1 MPQIFKRTIYLFPL
15 FLLLVYFASEKIV
28 SLSSIGLILLAVSI
42 PFYLVSRPVNQ
53 KNPLAGDDTHSL
65 FINVME
71 NLNDPFLLLN
81 QKEIILLANKSAK
94 NMFGNNIIDQK
105 ISDYL
110 YDVEALLAIN
120 KAVES
125 GKSDTVEF
133 TTDSPL
139 PRSYLLR
146 IYVLD
151 KTLNYSNS
159 KDLNIP
165 QDERTI
171 FLTIYDITSIREAE
185 RMRVDFVANVSHELR
200 TPLASILGF
209 IETLQGA
216 AKNDVVA
223 TDRFLKIMQDE
234 ASRMTRLIEDLLS
247 LSQIER
253 NAHIPPDHNISLK
266 KIIENVIETMDM
278 RLLDKSMT
286 INFKTEYK
294 TGNING
300 DRDQLT
306 QVFQN
311 LMDNAIKYGDE
322 GTNISIEMNSYLNK
336 VEDKKFMEITVTN
349 KGVGIAPEHIER
361 LTERFYRVDT
371 ARSRSLGGTGLGLA
385 IVKHII
391 QRHEGKLSFESV
403 VGKSTTAS
411 VLLPMKA

>member
-1 MPQIFKRTIYLFPL
+1 MPQIFKRIIYLFPL
-15 FLLLVYFASEKIV
+15 FLLLAYFASEKIV
-28 SLSSIGLILLAVSI
+28 TLSSLGLILLAVLI
-42 PFYLVSRPVNQ
+42 PLFLVSRQINQ
-53 KNPLAGDDTHSL
+53 KSPLAGDDPQSL
-65 FINVME
+65 FINIME

-81 QKEIILLANKSAK
+81 QKEMVLLANKSAK
-94 NMFGNNIIDQK
+94 SMFGSNIIDQK

-110 YDVEALLAIN
+110 YDAEALLAIN
-120 KAVES
+120 KAIES
-125 GKSDTVEF
+125 GKSDTVKF
-133 TTDSPL
+133 TLDSPL

-146 IYVLD
+146 IYVLE
-151 KTLNYSNS
+151 KTAKYGNYEE
-159 KDLNIP
+159 LNIP
-165 QDERTI
+165 RDEKTI
-171 FLTIYDITSIREAE
+171 FLTLYDITSIREAE

-216 AKNDVVA
+216 AKNDAAA
-223 TDRFLKIMQDE
+223 TERFLKIMQDE

-253 NAHIPPDHNISLK
+253 NAHIPPDHNMSLK
-266 KIIENVIETMDM
+266 KIIENVIETMDV

-286 INFKTEYK
+286 VNFTTEYK

-311 LMDNAIKYGDE
+311 LLDNAIKYGDK

-336 VEDKKFMEITVTN
+336 TENKRYMEINVTN
-349 KGVGIAPEHIER
+349 KGAGIAPEHIER

-391 QRHEGKLSFESV
+391 QRHEGKLSFKSE
-403 VGKSTTAS
+403 VGEYTTAT